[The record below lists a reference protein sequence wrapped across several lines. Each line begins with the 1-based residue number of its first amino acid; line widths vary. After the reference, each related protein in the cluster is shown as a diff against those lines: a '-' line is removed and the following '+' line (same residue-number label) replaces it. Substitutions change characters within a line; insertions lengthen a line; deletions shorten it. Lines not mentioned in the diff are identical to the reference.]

1 MLIAPVA
8 QALTAKFAPE
18 DMRGRYMA
26 VFSISWSIP
35 FAIGPLLAGL
45 VLDNANPD
53 YLWYLA
59 GMIGFFAVLCFLW
72 LHRQIKK
79 VPVMESVQPAD

>member
-1 MLIAPVA
+1 
-8 QALTAKFAPE
+8 
-18 DMRGRYMA
+18 MA

-45 VLDNANPD
+45 VLDNANPN

-59 GMIGFFAVLCFLW
+59 GIIGFFAVLSFLW

-79 VPVMESVQPAD
+79 VPSAESLQGAD